1 MDVFVYVFITLI
13 SLYVLSW
20 ICGAI
25 YLIHSFKFLAWF
37 YHDVMG

>member
-25 YLIHSFKFLAWF
+25 YLIHPFIQVPCLVLS
-37 YHDVMG
+37 